1 MQEQE
6 AWLALNMVPHVGP
19 AAFALLLERF
29 GSVRRILK
37 APLKA
42 LESVHGIGP
51 VTARAICSFP
61 AEETVARERKRMAA
75 RGLRFITLRDAEYP
89 ALLREIAQ
97 PPPVLY
103 IRGTWEDR
111 DRRAVAIVGSRNAT
125 PYGRG
130 VSDRL
135 AFDLAM
141 RGLTIVSGLARGID
155 AAAHRGALRAGG
167 RTIAVLGSGADIT
180 YPAEHETLAKAIAAQ
195 GALLS
200 EFPLGTAPLK
210 GNFPQRNRLISGLSL
225 GVIVVQASVESGA
238 LITANHALE
247 QGREV
252 FAVPGMA
259 KGRLSQGSHR
269 LIKAG
274 AKLTEGWE
282 DVVEELRIPTDMPP
296 EAVAPMPSL
305 PPLEGEEGRVL
316 ELLGEEPVHIDAVIT
331 GAKLPAPAV
340 AASLL
345 SLEMKGWVKQ
355 LTGKT
360 FVRATDPW
368 SGQQSAGS
376 GQQEGKRRSK

>member
-1 MQEQE
+1 MQERE

-19 AAFALLLERF
+19 TIFALLLEHF
-29 GSVRRILK
+29 GTARHILK

-42 LESVHGIGP
+42 LERISSIGP
-51 VTARAICSFP
+51 ATAKAIRSFP

-75 RGLRFITLRDAEYP
+75 RGLRFLTLRDAEYP
-89 ALLREIAQ
+89 TPLREIHQ

-103 IRGTWEDR
+103 IHGRWEGRDQRG
-111 DRRAVAIVGSRNAT
+111 VAIVGSRNAT

-130 VSDRL
+130 VADRL
-135 AFDLAM
+135 AFDLAA

-155 AAAHRGALRAGG
+155 AAAHRGAVRAGG
-167 RTIAVLGSGADIT
+167 RTIAVLGSGADII
-180 YPAEHETLAKAIAAQ
+180 YPSEHRKLGEAIVER

-200 EFPLGTAPLK
+200 EFPLGTNPHP
-210 GNFPQRNRLISGLSL
+210 GNFPQRNRLISGLSM
-225 GVIVVQASVESGA
+225 GVIVVEAAVDSGA

-252 FAVPGMA
+252 FAVPGPA
-259 KGRLSQGSHR
+259 RGRLSQGCHR

-282 DVVEELRIPTDMPP
+282 DVIEEFGIQAPSLQGTQ
-296 EAVAPMPSL
+296 ETVAPL

-316 ELLGEEPVHIDAVIT
+316 SLLEEEPVHIDALI
-331 GAKLPAPAV
+331 AASRLPAPAV

-355 LTGKT
+355 LSGKT
-360 FVRATDPW
+360 FVRMHDV
-368 SGQQSAGS
+368 
-376 GQQEGKRRSK
+376 R